1 MTMKIYGYINRFL
14 TAAAMPALL
23 LGTAAC
29 QDEIENPIP
38 DYTLSDVPTTISV
51 KLDIPGLTPVSRA
64 DLSEQQL
71 NQVNSV
77 WIRTYSSTT
86 GEHTSDWVEI
96 KADHKDTHI
105 THPDTPVT
113 LESRSGYSYI
123 VAVANVE
130 NLGVTMDDDG
140 NVSEERPIS
149 ELLKK
154 ADTWDQFRAISV
166 ASPVTNEE
174 IYKGVT
180 ATQTTLV
187 MSGIYTTSPDETP
200 ENWEKLS
207 YEPVFIPAPK
217 EGSTSAIRM
226 EGKIH
231 LRRLVSHI
239 TFNLKPGNDVT
250 ITPQSF
256 TVANVPRY
264 TWLYERTRTNN
275 ESYLNTG
282 DHCNEGN
289 KGDYYATP
297 DQFSNQNIRQ
307 GATAGTYT
315 FDFWQGENK
324 HEALPEE
331 NCDTYNDRE
340 REDKV
345 AVEGATEGTANS
357 LENTGLYTSL
367 TGTTWTPNNMA
378 SYVIVRCSVRYK
390 DPVTQDGQ
398 ELYREGT
405 GVYTIHL
412 GYCEGEDLAAK
423 SKDFNCRRNVNYTYN
438 VTINGINDIY
448 VEARR
453 EGEPAPGAEGIV
465 SALEYEPFELDCHY
479 GAFNVTLT
487 EEEVRSI
494 QFMVQT
500 FYNGQEK
507 IIDNSNM
514 NSLADGDMKFIN
526 WIEFRPTTGEH
537 VLAEY
542 KPREGTH
549 ADGKTF
555 NLLDA
560 ASNKLTSPQISPDKW
575 YTVFVN
581 EYVYED
587 GADESKSEGGW
598 RNYVNQDA
606 RRFYL
611 RVTENTSLDG
621 QSIYA
626 KAKYAVSQRSIQS
639 YYSTEESKETPAN
652 GNIPKATAI
661 GAEHVNEML
670 GMNIGLSFESS
681 GFDDANGRYN
691 VWLWLNNVTGAGA
704 ETYNTQ
710 ANKSWSTVLKSET
723 QQYIPAVNNQG
734 YNADEKYVN
743 LPAAANYG
751 GYNGNRYTSKYDPQ
765 PNSTNQNNF
774 IEAINACMNRN
785 RDLNGDGYIQPEEVR
800 WYVPAVGKYL
810 RMILGRNS
818 LQNPIMDYANTPN
831 ITNNG
836 NNGYATRYL
845 MYASN
850 NKVLWAMEGLATSE
864 WKPEGWT
871 REGVSHPGFPL
882 YCYGLPWEVRCIRNL
897 GSNLESVTKGE
908 KVTAAYSAD
917 KNNRIVRMSYYDM
930 NSVRTEKFTDEMPVH
945 TVADQKYNRCY
956 YAFEYAANNL
966 GSKVSG
972 TSLITGTNPCSG
984 LNTTTGKTGW
994 RVPNQK
1000 ELAILFNLGGILAF
1014 PSHDND
1020 YYISCTIAFYD
1031 QNGKGYT
1038 GNGAANS
1045 WGDRKFMGLRFD
1057 AGCQIDQGATGYVR
1071 CVRDV
1076 DP

>member
-1 MTMKIYGYINRFL
+1 
-14 TAAAMPALL
+14 
-23 LGTAAC
+23 C

-38 DYTLSDVPTTISV
+38 DYTLSDVPTTIAV

-86 GEHTSDWVEI
+86 GEATSDWVQI

-130 NLGVTMDDDG
+130 NLGVTMGDDG

-149 ELLKK
+149 ELLKN

-200 ENWEKLS
+200 ENWETLS

-345 AVEGATEGTANS
+345 AVEGATEGSANS

-367 TGTTWTPNNMA
+367 TGKTWTPNNMA

-390 DPVTQDGQ
+390 EPVTEGGQ
-398 ELYREGT
+398 EIYREGT
-405 GVYTIHL
+405 GVYIIHL
-412 GYCEGEDLAAK
+412 GYCEGKDDAAK

-438 VTINGINDIY
+438 VTIKGINDIY

-453 EGEPAPGAEGIV
+453 DGEPAPGAEGIV

-537 VLAEY
+537 ILAEY
-542 KPREGTH
+542 KPREGTY

-560 ASNKLTSPQISPDKW
+560 ASSKLTSLQISPDNW

-587 GADESKSEGGW
+587 LPNESGGNW
-598 RNYVNQDA
+598 CNYVNQDA

-639 YYSTEESKETPAN
+639 YYSTQQDKLTPADTQN
-652 GNIPKATAI
+652 GIPAATAI

-670 GMNIGLSFESS
+670 GMNLQRSFNST

-691 VWLWLNNVTGAGA
+691 VWLWLNGVTGTGA
-704 ETYNTQ
+704 DTYNNK
-710 ANKSWSTVLKSET
+710 ANKSWNTVLKTTT
-723 QQYIPAVNNQG
+723 QQYIPAVNNKQG
-734 YNADEKYVN
+734 YSADAKYVN
-743 LPAAANYG
+743 LLAAADFTG
-751 GYNGNRYTSKYDPQ
+751 TKSTSNTLDPQ
-765 PNSTNQNNF
+765 TSALV
-774 IEAINACMNRN
+774 EAINSCMNRN
-785 RDLNGDGYIQPEEVR
+785 RDLNGDGEIQPNELR

-818 LQNPIMDYANTPN
+818 LQNPIMDYDNTPN
-831 ITNNG
+831 IINNG
-836 NNGYATRYL
+836 NNGNATRYL

-850 NKVLWAMEGLATSE
+850 NKVLWTMEGLATSE
-864 WKPEGWT
+864 WTQGIPQ
-871 REGVSHPGFPL
+871 
-882 YCYGLPWEVRCIRNL
+882 YCSGTPWEVRCIRNL
-897 GSNLESVTKGE
+897 GSNLSTVTKGE
-908 KVTAAYSAD
+908 KVSAAYSAD
-917 KNNRIVRMSYYDM
+917 KTNRIVRMSYYDM
-930 NSVRTEKFTDEMPVH
+930 NSVRTEKFTDEIPVH
-945 TVADQKYNRCY
+945 TIADQKYNRCY
-956 YAFEYAANNL
+956 YAFQYATTRNNNE
-966 GSKVSG
+966 VSG
-972 TSLITGTNPCSG
+972 SSLNNGDNPCSY
-984 LNTTTGKTGW
+984 LNTGGETGW

-1000 ELAILFNLGGILAF
+1000 ELAIMLNLGVLDF
-1014 PSHDND
+1014 PSIYQ
-1020 YYISCTIAFYD
+1020 YYISCTIAFYNS
-1031 QNGKGYT
+1031 QGEGYT
-1038 GNGAANS
+1038 SGE
-1045 WGDRKFMGLRFD
+1045 WGDRKYMGVRYD
-1057 AGCQIDQGATGYVR
+1057 AGTQVSSGYIR